1 VSLTRCPRCQNDIA
15 DKTQPCPECGHR
27 VILPWLPPM
36 TRRHCLLG
44 ALLMAGMGLF
54 VYIDGDRGSVIP
66 YVVLC
71 GIMLL
76 MAKYMDRS

>member
-1 VSLTRCPRCQNDIA
+1 
-15 DKTQPCPECGHR
+15 
-27 VILPWLPPM
+27 
-36 TRRHCLLG
+36 
-44 ALLMAGMGLF
+44 MAGMGLF